1 MVLVR
6 MQCGKMPETTPESK
20 LSFAWLRAHFI
31 VLGIPYCSIV
41 PVI

>member
-6 MQCGKMPETTPESK
+6 MQCGKMPGTTPEYK

-31 VLGIPYCSIV
+31 VFGTFPTVALFQ
-41 PVI
+41 